1 MSSFP
6 SVSSSRWVRIRCS
19 TSISASERPF
29 VVITEGLSMAEM
41 DAGDRVGLTLTR
53 DCLFLF
59 GRDGRRIAPGATL
72 VAPARAELTAAR
84 G

>member
-1 MSSFP
+1 
-6 SVSSSRWVRIRCS
+6 
-19 TSISASERPF
+19 
-29 VVITEGLSMAEM
+29 MAEM

-59 GRDGRRIAPGATL
+59 GRDGRRIARGAAL
-72 VAPARAELTAAR
+72 ARRLARNSPRRAAERPDRSPLSAGHALFRWATKV